1 MKRLILF
8 FFSALLS
15 FSYSSAQN
23 CVNLIYSSCVTLGDT
38 IVLTPDNGFSAF
50 WEITD
55 PSGSVITPGFP
66 VNYSASYAL
75 AVTQTGVYTVEV
87 DQSNTTQCLETFTIN
102 VYSSPFSISP
112 LSIPNACQGQTV
124 NLIDYISVSNA
135 SVLPLSYDFSING
148 NLISNPSNYVL
159 PSGNLNIDV
168 LCTDVSACYDTT
180 LFNLFVERS

>member
-112 LSIPNACQGQTV
+112 LSIPNALSF
-124 NLIDYISVSNA
+124 LI
-135 SVLPLSYDFSING
+135 LL
-148 NLISNPSNYVL
+148 
-159 PSGNLNIDV
+159 
-168 LCTDVSACYDTT
+168 
-180 LFNLFVERS
+180 